1 MIRRNYS
8 PTAAVKRPAP
18 GNDQSTPSEFPAPG
32 AAALPRIVAQC
43 RAQSLRLLRANLR
56 EEGILAA
63 TPTSKAR
70 TRHYNLVF
78 ARDAGLCALAMSRSG
93 DPRLIEGARASLRTL
108 AQHQADN
115 GQIPKFVEPAREGA
129 DFWYVGCI
137 DATLWWLIA
146 YRMMSRIAP
155 DPGFESELELAAA
168 RALNWISCQEHP
180 RLRLVTQN
188 EASDWS
194 DIMPRSGFVLYSNAL
209 WYYVKRLYELPGLE
223 DTRRYFNSLF
233 YPFSGEIADY
243 RRLRLLNHFVRR
255 RARNRDLYL
264 SFVNFSFWGEEGDV
278 FGNLLAVLMGLASDA
293 HARAIEH
300 RLTRAQIEHPVPAR
314 STLVPIEPYSP
325 LWRDYM
331 ARHGQ
336 NLVYQYHN
344 GGCWPMVGGFWVMM
358 LSGLG
363 EARRSLSALETLAR
377 ANALNH
383 WQFNEW
389 FHGRTGEPMG
399 MPGQS
404 WNAAAFLL
412 ALDSLDGRIF

>member
-1 MIRRNYS
+1 MS
-8 PTAAVKRPAP
+8 KDQGGTA
-18 GNDQSTPSEFPAPG
+18 EFPAP
-32 AAALPRIVAQC
+32 AAVLRASRPRAGIVEQC
-43 RAQSLRLLRANLR
+43 RAASLRLLAANLR
-56 EEGILAA
+56 DEGILAA
-63 TPTSKAR
+63 KPTAKAR
-70 TRHYNLVF
+70 ARHYNLVF
-78 ARDAGLCALAMSRSG
+78 ARDAAMCALAMARSG
-93 DPRLIEGARASLRTL
+93 DPRLIAGARAGLRTL
-108 AQHQADN
+108 AQHQAGN
-115 GQIPKFVEPAREGA
+115 GQIPKFVEPARDGA

-146 YRMMSRIAP
+146 FRMLSHLAP
-155 DPGFESELELAAA
+155 DPLFEAEHAAPLA
-168 RALNWISCQEHP
+168 RALTWIACQEHP

-194 DIMPRSGFVLYSNAL
+194 DVMPRSGFVLYSNAL
-209 WYYVKRLYELPGLE
+209 WYYVKRLYDLPAQE
-223 DTRRYFNSLF
+223 ETRSAFNSLF

-255 RARNRDLYL
+255 RSRSKDLYL

-278 FGNLLAVLMGLASDA
+278 YGNLLAVLLGLATDSR
-293 HARAIEH
+293 ARAIEH
-300 RLTRAQIEHPVPAR
+300 RLERAQIEHPVPAR
-314 STLVPIEPYSP
+314 TTLLPIEPYAP

-344 GGCWPMVGGFWVMM
+344 GGCWPMVGGFWVMT
-358 LSGLG
+358 LAALG
-363 EARRSLSALETLAR
+363 EIRRARAALETLAR
-377 ANALNH
+377 ANAAHH

-404 WNAAAFLL
+404 WNAASFLL
-412 ALDSLDGRIF
+412 AADSLEGRIF